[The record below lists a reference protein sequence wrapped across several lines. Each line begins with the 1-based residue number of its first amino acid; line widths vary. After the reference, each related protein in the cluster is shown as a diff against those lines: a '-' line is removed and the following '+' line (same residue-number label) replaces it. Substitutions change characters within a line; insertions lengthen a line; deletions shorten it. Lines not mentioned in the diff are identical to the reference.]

1 MISLR
6 KSVTDLDRLEE
17 LHRTAVKCY
26 SEALQS
32 TSQNAIEL
40 DSAQAAHFRSQ
51 LQALREQLRAD
62 AASGGMEAVQTSFEA
77 ELKNYRDK
85 TQEQIQHLR
94 REVQAAA
101 AALESFAGSIS
112 ETEGNL
118 ETRIEREI
126 NNLNQSAATDDIQ
139 TMRGAIHASTD
150 KIATSVHE
158 MRAANQLTVAQL
170 KDEIRLLHQE
180 IESTRRP
187 QPAPDPTAESHQQL
201 SSRMQELVNKKTT
214 FSVLLVVVRN
224 LEGLQ
229 NCYST
234 NLIESALEDFQS
246 RFESILPS
254 SAIIG
259 RWDRD
264 QFAAILN
271 TPPANAIELSSE
283 VVRKLSE
290 PLPCH
295 EQDKTQSIAFNPRA
309 GVVEFRPGSDT
320 AKFQSR
326 IQQLAGAL
334 SA

>member
-6 KSVTDLDRLEE
+6 KSVNELERLEE
-17 LHRTAVKCY
+17 LHRTAVRCY
-26 SEALQS
+26 SEALHS
-32 TSQNAIEL
+32 SEQNAIEL
-40 DSAQAAHFRSQ
+40 DSGQVAHFRSQ
-51 LQALREQLRAD
+51 LRALRDQLRAD
-62 AASGGMEAVQTSFEA
+62 AAGRGLEAVQTSFEA

-101 AALESFAGSIS
+101 AAVESFAGSIS
-112 ETEGNL
+112 ETETNL

-126 NNLNQSAATDDIQ
+126 NNLNHSAASDDIQ
-139 TMRGAIHASTD
+139 TIRGAIQASTA
-150 KIATSVHE
+150 KISTSLHE
-158 MRAANQLTVAQL
+158 MRAANQLSIAQL

-187 QPAPDPTAESHQQL
+187 QPPPDPSAESHQQL
-201 SSRMQELVNKKTT
+201 SGRMQELVNKKTA

-234 NLIESALEDFQS
+234 NLIESALGAFQS

-254 SAIIG
+254 TAIIG
-259 RWDRD
+259 RWSRD

-271 TPPANAIELSSE
+271 TAPANAIEMSSE

-290 PLPCH
+290 PLLGY

-309 GVVEFRPGSDT
+309 GVVEFRPGSDP
-320 AKFQSR
+320 AKFQSK

-334 SA
+334 GA